1 MDAGNQR
8 AGARLAPNFAL
19 SKNYGLV
26 PHLDVESLGKTLV
39 LLGLGLTLIGLLV
52 WWFGPRLGNSGGLLP
67 GDISLRRGSFSFH
80 FPVVTC
86 ILVSVLLTVLLRL
99 FNR

>member
-1 MDAGNQR
+1 M
-8 AGARLAPNFAL
+8 
-19 SKNYGLV
+19 
-26 PHLDVESLGKTLV
+26 ESLGKTLV
-39 LLGLGLTLIGLLV
+39 LLGLGLTVVGLAV
-52 WWFGPRLGNSGGLLP
+52 WWLGPRLGSSGGLLP

-80 FPVVTC
+80 FPIVTC

>member
-1 MDAGNQR
+1 M
-8 AGARLAPNFAL
+8 
-19 SKNYGLV
+19 
-26 PHLDVESLGKTLV
+26 ESLGKTLV
-39 LLGLGLTLIGLLV
+39 MLGLGLAFAGLLV
-52 WWFGPRLGNSGGLLP
+52 WWLGPRLGNSGGLLP
-67 GDISLRRGSFSFH
+67 GDISFRRGSFSFH

>member
-1 MDAGNQR
+1 M
-8 AGARLAPNFAL
+8 
-19 SKNYGLV
+19 
-26 PHLDVESLGKTLV
+26 ESLGKTLV
-39 LLGLGLTLIGLLV
+39 MLGLGLALAGLLC
-52 WWFGPRLGNSGGLLP
+52 WWLGPRPGNSGGLLP
-67 GDISLRRGSFSFH
+67 GDISVRRGSFSFH